1 MAIFNKHPQADA
13 RLKAV
18 IDKALESTALIV
30 ALKLHD
36 NLAGQTGTGRKYKT
50 LPNVSSKRS
59 RGRGFKTVP
68 RASEYSVKQS
78 GDMADDADYKKTAN
92 GYVTGFINTNLKI
105 TATQEFGSETVRPRA
120 NLWRTASD
128 PATKKEVREELKKK

>member
-1 MAIFNKHPQADA
+1 MTFIKHPQADV

-18 IDKALESTALIV
+18 IDKALESTAIII

-36 NLAGQTGTGRKYKT
+36 NLAGQTGSGRKYRE

-59 RGRGFKTVP
+59 RGRGYKTVP
-68 RASEYSVKQS
+68 RGAEFSVKQS
-78 GDMADDADYKKTAN
+78 GDMADDADYKKTAT
-92 GYVTGFINTNLKI
+92 GYVTGFISTNLKI

-120 NLWRTASD
+120 NLYRTVTD
-128 PATKKEVREELKKK
+128 PATKKEVKEELRKK